1 MAATPLA
8 PTATPVFAIP
18 VTPTPVRYQ
27 TPTPTRTFTP
37 TITPTRRPPSPWVS
51 SQLRATDPRT
61 VKLAS
66 GKVQLVMF
74 FAFWSGPSQ
83 AMAPVV
89 HNLQAEYGGRMNF
102 IYLDID
108 DPATDSL
115 QRQLGYRFEPHFFL
129 LDPQGKIIQQWV
141 GYVRHDDFVR
151 AFESALP

>member
-1 MAATPLA
+1 MAATPLL

-74 FAFWSGPSQ
+74 FAFGRVPARPWRPLSTTCKP
-83 AMAPVV
+83 
-89 HNLQAEYGGRMNF
+89 NTGG
-102 IYLDID
+102 
-108 DPATDSL
+108 A
-115 QRQLGYRFEPHFFL
+115 
-129 LDPQGKIIQQWV
+129 
-141 GYVRHDDFVR
+141 
-151 AFESALP
+151 